1 MLVKVLK
8 QQTTEYEANR
18 CTESDKDKNYH
29 VMEDWEIERY
39 KAQLVLETKQNL
51 KAKRVMHWITET
63 PQVGVKTQK
72 WNKT

>member
-29 VMEDWEIERY
+29 VMEDWEIER
-39 KAQLVLETKQNL
+39 
-51 KAKRVMHWITET
+51 
-63 PQVGVKTQK
+63 
-72 WNKT
+72 